1 MGIQRLSVVLV
12 TGDGYSLGGYFMVEV
27 LFWVVLTAYILYVS
41 QVLISLI
48 YWLLCLT
55 PLGITFKKSPTKEI
69 KELIWS
75 DLVSNVLR
83 LLILSIYPLYV
94 LWGTLSFSYESG
106 IFNMMLL
113 LIVGHI
119 IVMFACKDSKELSND
134 YEKVMPDFTKYFKFG
149 LFSYYRF
156 VRGI

>member
-1 MGIQRLSVVLV
+1 
-12 TGDGYSLGGYFMVEV
+12 MVEV
-27 LFWVVLTAYILYVS
+27 LFWSVLIVYILYIS
-41 QVLISLI
+41 QVLISLN

-55 PLGITFKKSPTKEI
+55 SWGITFKKSPTKEI

-83 LLILSIYPLYV
+83 LLILSIYPLYI

-119 IVMFACKDSKELSND
+119 IMFACEDSKELSND
-134 YEKVMPDFTKYFKFG
+134 YEKVMPDFAKYFKYG
-149 LFSYYRF
+149 LFRYSK
-156 VRGI
+156 VIKEVSNG